1 MRRGL
6 TLPVVTS
13 ALHRSVALL
22 GDHPTARGV
31 AGSIERVTDEELVVL
46 ARRGDTDAFD
56 QLVCRHQAAVYRAAL
71 AALRVPEDAE
81 EAAQDAFVRAWSS
94 LGRFRGE
101 SSLRTWLLRIAWNR
115 AVSRRRTVS
124 GWLRRKAP
132 LDDAAGVAAACGTP
146 HDDLRARE
154 LRGRAAR
161 AIEALSP
168 KLRDALLLSASGEY
182 NYGEIATM
190 LKIPTGTLKWRV
202 AEARKQVRARLA
214 ALGCIDVR

>member
-1 MRRGL
+1 MN
-6 TLPVVTS
+6 
-13 ALHRSVALL
+13 HSVALL
-22 GDHPTARGV
+22 RAYPTAGGV
-31 AGSIERVTDEELVVL
+31 AGSIERVNDEELVVL

-56 QLVCRHQAAVYRAAL
+56 QLVGRHQAAVYRAAL

-101 SSLRTWLLRIAWNR
+101 SSLRTWLLTIAWNR
-115 AVSRRRTVS
+115 AISRRRTVS
-124 GWLRRKAP
+124 SWLRRKAP
-132 LDDAAGVAAACGTP
+132 LDDAAGMTAAIGSPLDEVRAGE
-146 HDDLRARE
+146 LRAH
-154 LRGRAAR
+154 AAR

-182 NYGEIATM
+182 DCGEIAVM

-202 AEARKQVRARLA
+202 AEARKQVRARLS
-214 ALGCIDVR
+214 ALGYIDAR

>member
-1 MRRGL
+1 
-6 TLPVVTS
+6 
-13 ALHRSVALL
+13 
-22 GDHPTARGV
+22 
-31 AGSIERVTDEELVVL
+31 VTDEELVVL
-46 ARRGDTDAFD
+46 ARRGDTGAFD
-56 QLVCRHQAAVYRAAL
+56 QLVGRHQAAVYRAAL

-101 SSLRTWLLRIAWNR
+101 SSLRTWLLTIAWNR

-132 LDDAAGVAAACGTP
+132 LDDAAGMTAAIGTP
-146 HDDLRARE
+146 HDEVRAGELRAH
-154 LRGRAAR
+154 AAR
-161 AIEALSP
+161 AIEGLTP

-182 NYGEIATM
+182 DYGEIAVM

-202 AEARKQVRARLA
+202 AEARKQVRARLS
-214 ALGCIDVR
+214 ALGYIDAR

>member
-1 MRRGL
+1 MSH
-6 TLPVVTS
+6 S
-13 ALHRSVALL
+13 AALSCVY
-22 GDHPTARGV
+22 PTARGV
-31 AGSIERVTDEELVVL
+31 AGSIERVTDEELVAL

-56 QLVCRHQAAVYRAAL
+56 QLVGRHQAAVYRAAL

-81 EAAQDAFVRAWSS
+81 EAAQDALVRAWSS
-94 LGRFRGE
+94 LGRFRGD
-101 SSLRTWLLRIAWNR
+101 SSLRTWLLTIAWNR

-132 LDDAAGVAAACGTP
+132 LDDAAGIAAASGTP

-154 LRGRAAR
+154 LRDRAAR

-168 KLRDALLLSASGEY
+168 KLRDALLLSTSGEY
-182 NYGEIATM
+182 DYGEIAAM

-214 ALGCIDVR
+214 ALGCIDAG